1 MRAGR
6 VLHGV
11 DFTSAPRGGARG
23 KSIAWATGRA
33 ADGGL
38 VVVETVARLD
48 DFASFEERLGR
59 VGAGEVVALDLPFG
73 MPRAFRSWMGWD
85 SLDGIAVIERL
96 GGMSL
101 DVYVETLERFK
112 AAMPKGK
119 KHPRRACDTWS
130 RSCSP
135 LMLYG
140 VPVAKMHHAGM
151 RRVVG
156 SGLAVW
162 PLEAEDARRGV
173 AVEAYPAMVAMAA
186 GCRQG
191 YKSENR
197 SRWDEGRDRRAR
209 IVGWMESEAAQ
220 RVYGAR
226 LGFDAESSVLR
237 ESLIADGSGDS
248 LDACAALLQA
258 AYATRILGDARR
270 GEWAQDGGWMVDPAG
285 MP

>member
-1 MRAGR
+1 MNAGR

-23 KSIAWATGRA
+23 KSIAWATGRVG
-33 ADGGL
+33 DNGL
-38 VVVETVARLD
+38 VVVEAVARFD
-48 DFASFEERLGR
+48 DFASFEERLRR
-59 VGAGEVVALDLPFG
+59 VDAGEVVALDLPFG

-85 SLDGIAVIERL
+85 ALDGIGVIERL

-112 AAMPKGK
+112 AAMPEGE
-119 KHPRRACDTWS
+119 KHPRRACDVWS

-151 RRVVG
+151 RRIVE

-162 PLEAEDARRGV
+162 PFEPEDARRGV

-209 IVGWMESEAAQ
+209 IVEWMEGEAAR
-220 RVYGAR
+220 RVYGAQ
-226 LGFDAESSVLR
+226 LGFDVGLVGLR
-237 ESLIADGSGDS
+237 ESMIADGSGDS

-270 GEWAQDGGWMVDPAG
+270 EEWAQDGGWMVDPAG
-285 MP
+285 MG